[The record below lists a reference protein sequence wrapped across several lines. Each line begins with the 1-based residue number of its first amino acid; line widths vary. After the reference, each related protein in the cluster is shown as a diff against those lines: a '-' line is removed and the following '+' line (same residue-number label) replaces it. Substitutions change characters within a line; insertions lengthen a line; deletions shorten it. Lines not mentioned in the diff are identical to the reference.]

1 MTWDFRKA
9 EAGVRHGPLG
19 VGPPPSAEAGVAS
32 KGHGAGVRVEGVRGS
47 KGEVAGWQG
56 NVIDEVERETGRAPY
71 WVRSGQGMGM
81 GDDDWTLWDGDSA
94 TCNLSRSRHG
104 FKQQQEAYVRY

>member
-56 NVIDEVERETGRAPY
+56 DNVIDEVERETGRAPY
-71 WVRSGQGMGM
+71 WVGSGQGM
-81 GDDDWTLWDGDSA
+81 GDDDWTLDGDSA
-94 TCNLSRSRHG
+94 TTHVISRSPAR
-104 FKQQQEAYVRY
+104 V